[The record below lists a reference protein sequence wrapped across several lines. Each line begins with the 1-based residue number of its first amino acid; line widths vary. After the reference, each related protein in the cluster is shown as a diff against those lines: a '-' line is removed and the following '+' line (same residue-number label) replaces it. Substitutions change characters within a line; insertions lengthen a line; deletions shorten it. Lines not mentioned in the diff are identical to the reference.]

1 MANITHLIRVSASA
15 STLYPLVATPAGL
28 ARWWAEDVESDDPT
42 QARLG
47 FFNRAT
53 VYAIRREHADDAR
66 AVIWA
71 CESGQEWAGT
81 RLEFE
86 LVPSGAETTVRFT
99 HAAWT
104 APTDYFHSCNTVW
117 GELMFRLKGEAEGRA
132 LGPLFGRTA
141 MSY

>member
-1 MANITHLIRVSASA
+1 MADITHLIRIAAPA

-28 ARWWAEDVESDDPT
+28 ARWWAEDVESADPT
-42 QARLG
+42 HARLG

-53 VYAIRREHADDAR
+53 VYALRRDRADDAR
-66 AVIWA
+66 AVTWV
-71 CESGQEWAGT
+71 CESGQEWVDT

-86 LVPSGAETTVRFT
+86 FVPADTDTTLRFT
-99 HAAWT
+99 HAAWQ

-117 GELMFRLKGEAEGRA
+117 GELMFRLKGEAEGRR
-132 LGPLFGRTA
+132 LGPLFGRHA

>member
-1 MANITHLIRVSASA
+1 MADITHLIRVSAPVA
-15 STLYPLVATPAGL
+15 TLYPLVATPGGL
-28 ARWWAEDVESDDPT
+28 ARWWAEDVESSDPRH
-42 QARLG
+42 ARVG
-47 FFNRAT
+47 FFTRAT
-53 VYAIRREHADDAR
+53 VYALRLDRADDAL
-66 AVIWA
+66 AATWA

-86 LVPSGAETTVRFT
+86 LVPSGQDTTVRFT
-99 HAAWT
+99 HAAW
-104 APTDYFHSCNTVW
+104 AASTDYFHSCNTVW